1 MNKETNG
8 KIVNLTIAVKRKMVP
23 GSRVMN
29 KLKKG
34 LIFVLLQ
41 AIIFY
46 ILPLF
51 AGPTDIMG
59 LVFLQFGLTFV
70 LSLLVGVL
78 SKGNMKFVFPVI
90 ATVGFVPA
98 VTVFYN
104 YTAYIYL
111 LFYAIITVCGVMFGI
126 IFRYIKLEK
135 KALESTTRWM
145 N

>member
-111 LFYAIITVCGVMFGI
+111 LFYAIITVGGVALGTGV
-126 IFRYIKLEK
+126 RKLFVKEEASK
-135 KALESTTRWM
+135 
-145 N
+145 